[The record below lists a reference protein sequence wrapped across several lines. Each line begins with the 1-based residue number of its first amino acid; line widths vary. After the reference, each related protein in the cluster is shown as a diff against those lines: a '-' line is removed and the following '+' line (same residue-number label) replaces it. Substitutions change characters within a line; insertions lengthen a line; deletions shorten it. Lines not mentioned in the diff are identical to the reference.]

1 MPLQMKEEISSM
13 IDPQPSTPVA
23 RTTAR
28 PGIVHAVDEG
38 LSRDGF
44 TILHTYPSPA
54 LESKWLECLRHTTA
68 PAHYA
73 FPAFF
78 LEPYFRGKNPFAVL
92 AILGGEVI
100 GVLTGLHE
108 KGTVVSGLETRVHIA
123 IDERRDPNDA
133 LGPLTQGVKQES
145 KGAKL
150 VQIYSWRQLPLTP
163 FVQAGYRKREF
174 MGNPI
179 LDLSLGAEA
188 LIANCGK
195 SQRRN
200 IRFSAKNGVEIIE
213 GTTREEFDA
222 FYSIY
227 ERWCSVKQLAQYSK
241 EMEWE
246 AFQTTQ
252 KNRCLFLARHE
263 GRIIAGSFVRFY
275 EGGLVECSRNSSRP
289 EFQYLKPNDLLI
301 GYTIEWACKRG
312 FRLMSLGAHHKF
324 FVDSAA
330 RLHRSIAIVWIER
343 CSGDTIWKPG
353 DGPVAGRVAQSSSC
367 VRGKG
372 SQALTQGKAG
382 GLVRSTESHVSERD
396 MGTHIPSDLFGYGNP
411 PSPLL
416 RLTLERGR

>member
-1 MPLQMKEEISSM
+1 MPLEMKDKVSSV
-13 IDPQPSTPVA
+13 IDLDPSIRAA
-23 RTTAR
+23 RTTAQ
-28 PGIVHAVDEG
+28 PGIVHRAADEG
-38 LSRDGF
+38 LPGDGF
-44 TILHTYPSPA
+44 TILHAYPSPA
-54 LESKWLECLRHTTA
+54 LESKWTECLRHTTA

-73 FPAFF
+73 SPAFF

-92 AILGGEVI
+92 AIAGGEVV

-123 IDERRDPNDA
+123 VDERRDPNDA
-133 LGPLTQGVKQES
+133 LVLLAQGVKQES
-145 KGAKL
+145 KGAKV

-263 GRIIAGSFVRFY
+263 GKIIAGSFVRFY
-275 EGGLVECSRNSSRP
+275 EGGLVECSRNSSLP
-289 EFQYLKPNDLLI
+289 EFLYLKPNDLLI
-301 GYTIEWACKRG
+301 GHTIEWACKRG

-324 FVDSAA
+324 LRGFGGEITPIDRYRMDRTLFRWHDLEDLVTDLSRAA
-330 RLHRSIAIVWIER
+330 LHSLPPAYEEKVRKLLHRE
-343 CSGDTIWKPG
+343 KP
-353 DGPVAGRVAQSSSC
+353 AGW
-367 VRGKG
+367 
-372 SQALTQGKAG
+372 
-382 GLVRSTESHVSERD
+382 
-396 MGTHIPSDLFGYGNP
+396 
-411 PSPLL
+411 
-416 RLTLERGR
+416 

>member
-1 MPLQMKEEISSM
+1 MPLEMKEKASST
-13 IDPQPSTPVA
+13 IDLQPSIPVA
-23 RTTAR
+23 GATTQ
-28 PGIVHAVDEG
+28 PGIVRPTASEG
-38 LSRDGF
+38 LRSDGF
-44 TILHTYPSPA
+44 TILHAYPSPA
-54 LESKWLECLRHTTA
+54 LESKWTECLRHTTA

-73 FPAFF
+73 SPAFF
-78 LEPYFRGKNPFAVL
+78 LEPYFRGKKPFAVL
-92 AILGGEVI
+92 AIAGGEVV

-123 IDERRDPNDA
+123 VDERRDPSDA
-133 LGPLTQGVKQES
+133 LVLLAQGVKQES
-145 KGAKL
+145 KGAKV

-163 FVQAGYRKREF
+163 FVQAGYRKRAF

-179 LDLSLGAEA
+179 LDLSLGADA

-200 IRFSAKNGVEIIE
+200 IRFSTKNGVEIIE

-241 EMEWE
+241 ELEWE

-275 EGGLVECSRNSSRP
+275 PGGLVECSRNSSLP
-289 EFQYLKPNDLLI
+289 EFLYLKPNDLLI
-301 GYTIEWACKRG
+301 GHTIEWACKRG

-324 FVDSAA
+324 LRGFGGEITPIDRYRVDRTLFRRHDVEDLVTDLSRAA
-330 RLHRSIAIVWIER
+330 LHSLPPGYEEKVRKLLHRE
-343 CSGDTIWKPG
+343 KP
-353 DGPVAGRVAQSSSC
+353 AGW
-367 VRGKG
+367 
-372 SQALTQGKAG
+372 
-382 GLVRSTESHVSERD
+382 
-396 MGTHIPSDLFGYGNP
+396 
-411 PSPLL
+411 
-416 RLTLERGR
+416 